1 LGYAFILVLVII
13 YLFFCGRVV
22 TMATDTE
29 ADDVDWIDN
38 EQRILHIQQ
47 NPVREPLTSIRG
59 VFLFI
64 NQHQYI
70 DKIVVENIVRGDTD
84 PEKHEFRLPFSRVL
98 QLVQAKKYVTA
109 NTKYIFKEVCLFH
122 VDLDAEHVQ
131 GFVNEEETG
140 GADSGVVDSRFFRV
154 LPSTEDIVI
163 PPAIFIFHTVSALYF
178 YFTEV
183 PLKRASLPKS
193 ILRPPVNT
201 GTKGSDAP
209 AIPHNV
215 TKKRVRLTVSTTG
228 GTGRVRSTRKNVG
241 LLIGSRRSTRK
252 HISEKT

>member
-1 LGYAFILVLVII
+1 
-13 YLFFCGRVV
+13 
-22 TMATDTE
+22 MATDTE
-29 ADDVDWIDN
+29 EDDVDWIDN

-140 GADSGVVDSRFFRV
+140 VVDSRFFRV

-193 ILRPPVNT
+193 ILRPPVNAD
-201 GTKGSDAP
+201 TKGSDAL

-228 GTGRVRSTRKNVG
+228 GTGRVRSTHKNVG